1 MVNLKLK
8 KNMKKLLPIR
18 KSFINQAVVTV
29 LVAGFSVST
38 YAQKEEKVKKEK
50 TEKAPE
56 EKKESGKIDATDKST
71 AAIKYRRSS
80 LHTMI
85 IEDAKLPK
93 IDIILRTFNEAPFP
107 DKYNDHTIDG
117 KSFNLY
123 DYKDTT
129 AVVTG
134 EELSKKEQKAAD
146 KDMSPEI
153 NKYFADSKTA
163 NKIIAKWFS
172 RKENGAFDMSLIEER
187 GMYDASAQDIAVASS
202 TARGDAMLA
211 DAGEELL
218 PNTFVVVNYSKFV
231 SNEPIALA
239 IKNST
244 YALAATKPGA
254 FKEIAE
260 KAADVLY
267 NKTKDGYSVWTT
279 AYLYQ
284 INWND
289 STSAVFY
296 QNYWMDDSKIDPAKK
311 EAFEKGDLFKLEL
324 LGFQKASILIS
335 GLGANAKDEDMIIK
349 NATLKSIDA
358 VYAKLQRKFEKFRT
372 KTPLTSVEPVL
383 AAKIG
388 LKEGVENGDKY
399 EVLEQTVDE
408 LGKVNYKRKGVITV
422 EKNKIWNNKFA
433 PGEEPVDEEGNPI
446 KLEYTLDF
454 TSFKGGKG
462 YYPGMLIRQIN

>member
-1 MVNLKLK
+1 MITNFCRTKT
-8 KNMKKLLPIR
+8 
-18 KSFINQAVVTV
+18 FINLSLIT
-29 LVAGFSVST
+29 FSVACITQVSF
-38 YAQKEEKVKKEK
+38 AQTEVVK
-50 TEKAPE
+50 

-93 IDIILRTFNEAPFP
+93 IDLILQTFNEAPFP
-107 DKYNDHTIDG
+107 DKYNNHTIG
-117 KSFNLY
+117 EKSFDIAKYQALI
-123 DYKDTT
+123 DTT
-129 AVVTG
+129 ITD
-134 EELSKKEQKAAD
+134 EKKKED
-146 KDMSPEI
+146 KDLSPAI
-153 NKYFADSKTA
+153 NKYFADNKIG

-172 RKENGAFDMSLIEER
+172 RKDNGAFNMSLIEER
-187 GMYDASAQDIAVASS
+187 GMYDASAQDISVASS

-231 SNEPIALA
+231 SNEVAALA
-239 IKNST
+239 IKNT
-244 YALAATKPGA
+244 AYYIAASKGA
-254 FKEIAE
+254 FQVPLE
-260 KAADVLY
+260 KAADMLY
-267 NKTKDGYSVWTT
+267 EKTRKGYSVWTT

-311 EAFEKGDLFKLEL
+311 AAFDNSDLFKLEL
-324 LGFQKASILIS
+324 LGFQKASILVS
-335 GLGANAKDEDMIIK
+335 GLGKDAKDEEMIIK
-349 NATLKSIDA
+349 RATLKSIDA

-372 KTPLTSVEPVL
+372 KTPLTSIEPL

-388 LKEGVENGDKY
+388 MKEGVENGDKY
-399 EVLEQTVDE
+399 EVMEQSITAE
-408 LGKVNYKRKGVITV
+408 GKIEYKRKGVISV
-422 EKNKIWNNKFA
+422 EKNKIWDNRFA

-446 KLEYTLDF
+446 KLDYSMDYT
-454 TSFKGGKG
+454 TFKGGKG

>member
-1 MVNLKLK
+1 MK
-8 KNMKKLLPIR
+8 KNSLMK
-18 KSFINQAVVTV
+18 KSFITQVVAAILVVSSSISAQAQTED
-29 LVAGFSVST
+29 T
-38 YAQKEEKVKKEK
+38 KDKKE
-50 TEKAPE
+50 T
-56 EKKESGKIDATDKST
+56 GKIDASDKSS

-93 IDIILRTFNEAPFP
+93 IDIILSTFNEAPFP
-107 DKYNDHTIDG
+107 DKYNDHTVEG
-117 KSFNLY
+117 KSFNL
-123 DYKDTT
+123 
-129 AVVTG
+129 ANFVVEQEVTEG
-134 EELSKKEQKAAD
+134 EKAKKED
-146 KDMSPEI
+146 KDLSPAI
-153 NKYFADSKTA
+153 NKYFTENKTA
-163 NKIIAKWFS
+163 NKIIAKWFN
-172 RKENGAFDMSLIEER
+172 RKDNGAFDMSLIEER
-187 GMYDASAQDIAVASS
+187 GMYDASAQDISVASS

-231 SNEPIALA
+231 SNEAAALA
-239 IKNST
+239 IKTTAYAVAST
-244 YALAATKPGA
+244 KGALKVPM
-254 FKEIAE
+254 E
-260 KAADVLY
+260 KAADMLY
-267 NKTKDGYSVWTT
+267 EKTRHGYSVWTT

-311 EAFEKGDLFKLEL
+311 EAFDNGDLFKLEL

-335 GLGANAKDEDMIIK
+335 GLGSNAKDENMIIK

-372 KTPLTSVEPVL
+372 KTPLTGVDPL
-383 AAKIG
+383 TAKIG

-399 EVLEQTVDE
+399 EVLEQTIDE
-408 LGKVNYKRKGVITV
+408 LGKVQYKRKGVITV

-446 KLEYTLDF
+446 KSDYTLDY

>member
-1 MVNLKLK
+1 
-8 KNMKKLLPIR
+8 MKKTISRTKTLINLSLIALSVVCISQQ
-18 KSFINQAVVTV
+18 SF
-29 LVAGFSVST
+29 
-38 YAQKEEKVKKEK
+38 AQTEETKEK
-50 TEKAPE
+50 D
-56 EKKESGKIDATDKST
+56 KKESGKIDATDKTT
-71 AAIKYRRSS
+71 ASIKYRRSS

-93 IDIILRTFNEAPFP
+93 IDIILKTFNEAPFP
-107 DKYNDHTIDG
+107 DKYNNHTVG
-117 KSFNLY
+117 EKSFNLANY
-123 DYKDTT
+123 TVEQVVAEGEKAEKEEKD
-129 AVVTG
+129 
-134 EELSKKEQKAAD
+134 LSPA
-146 KDMSPEI
+146 I
-153 NKYFADSKTA
+153 NKYFTDNKIA

-172 RKENGAFDMSLIEER
+172 RKDNGAFDMSLIEER
-187 GMYDASAQDIAVASS
+187 GLYDASAKDISIASS

-231 SNEPIALA
+231 SNEVAAL
-239 IKNST
+239 IMKNVM
-244 YALAATKPGA
+244 YAAAASKPGA
-254 FKEIAE
+254 LKVVAE

-267 NKTKDGYSVWTT
+267 EKTRKGYSVWTT

-311 EAFEKGDLFKLEL
+311 EAFENSDLFKLEL
-324 LGFQKASILIS
+324 LGFQKASTMIS
-335 GLGANAKDEDMIIK
+335 GLGSNAKDEDMIIQ

-388 LKEGVENGDKY
+388 MKEGVENGDKY
-399 EVLEQTVDE
+399 EVLEQTVDA
-408 LGKVNYKRKGVITV
+408 LGKIKYNRKGVITV

-433 PGEEPVDEEGNPI
+433 PGEEPLDEEGNPI
-446 KLEYTLDF
+446 KSDYTLDY

>member
-1 MVNLKLK
+1 
-8 KNMKKLLPIR
+8 MKKLFSRTKTLINLSLISLSIVGVSQH
-18 KSFINQAVVTV
+18 SF
-29 LVAGFSVST
+29 
-38 YAQKEEKVKKEK
+38 AQTEEIKEK
-50 TEKAPE
+50 

-93 IDIILRTFNEAPFP
+93 IDIILKTFNEAPFP
-107 DKYNDHTIDG
+107 DKYNDHTVDG

-129 AVVTG
+129 AVVAG

-153 NKYFADSKTA
+153 NKYFTDSKTA

-244 YALAATKPGA
+244 YALAASKPGA

-311 EAFEKGDLFKLEL
+311 EAFDNADLFKLEL

-372 KTPLTSVEPVL
+372 KTPLTGVDPL
-383 AAKIG
+383 TAKIG

-408 LGKVNYKRKGVITV
+408 LGKVKYKRKGVINV

-446 KLEYTLDF
+446 KLDYTLDF
-454 TSFKGGKG
+454 TTFKGGKG